1 MTFPLDLADPAALGL
16 DVVQLDKL
24 CARIER
30 DIARGDHPGAQLAVA
45 RHGKL
50 ALFRS
55 FGQARLDPP
64 AAADADTL
72 FLLYSNTKVITAAAL
87 WMLAEDGALRF
98 GDRIAD
104 LLPGFGRNRKGEIT
118 VIQLL
123 THQAGFPSAPL
134 PSEIWADHAR
144 VREAVC
150 NFTLD
155 WQPGTRVEYHP
166 GAAHWVAA
174 MLIEELAGQDFR
186 EFIRARVILPLGLGD
201 ELYVGVPEAVL
212 PRCADM
218 HEVTP
223 ARGMAAMT
231 AERSPSYRAA
241 GRPGGGGY
249 ATARAMTAF
258 YQMLVQGGRLG
269 DTRVLSPRTI
279 AYVTRNFTG
288 DRIDLASGMT
298 AHRGLGPT
306 SRGHTDLARSI
317 GTLAHPRTFG
327 HGGAGSS
334 YCWGDPESGVSFAYL
349 SNAKLD
355 DDAHAAR
362 MDGLSNF
369 VHAAILD

>member
-1 MTFPLDLADPAALGL
+1 MTFPLESADPGSLGL
-16 DVVQLDKL
+16 DAGRLEKL
-24 CARIER
+24 CARIEQ
-30 DIARGDHPGAQLAVA
+30 DIAGGLHPGAQVAVA

-55 FGQARLDPP
+55 FGSARLQP
-64 AAADADTL
+64 AMPAGADTL

-87 WMLAEDGALRF
+87 WMLAEDGMLRF
-98 GDRIAD
+98 GDRVDD

-118 VIQLL
+118 IIQLL
-123 THQAGFPSAPL
+123 THQGGFPSAPL
-134 PSEIWADHAR
+134 PSEMWADHPR
-144 VREAVC
+144 IREAVC

-166 GAAHWVAA
+166 AAAHWVAA
-174 MLIEELAGQDFR
+174 MLIEELTGQDFR
-186 EFIRARVILPLGLGD
+186 HFIRERVILPLGLG
-201 ELYVGVPEAVL
+201 EEMFVGVPEAEMG
-212 PRCADM
+212 RCADM
-218 HEVTP
+218 HEMKQG
-223 ARGMAAMT
+223 GMAPIT
-231 AERSPSYRAA
+231 AECSPSHRAA

-279 AYVTRNFTG
+279 EYTTRNFTG
-288 DRIDLASGMT
+288 DRIDMASGMT

-306 SRGHTDLARSI
+306 SRGHTELSRSI
-317 GTLAHPRTFG
+317 GTLGHPTTFG

-334 YCWGDPESGVSFAYL
+334 YCWGDPDSGVSFAFL

-355 DDAHAAR
+355 DGAHAAR
-362 MDGLSNF
+362 MDVLSNF
-369 VHAAILD
+369 VHAAIVE